1 MSTPSTPRTV
11 YVGLLVAGA
20 LAILGGTIL
29 TIGDLNDTF
38 TKKITAKTVFP
49 EVNGLQQ
56 GDNIWFSGVKVG
68 IVRGLAFE
76 GASQVMVELR
86 IDREATRFIHADAQ
100 VKIGSDGL
108 IGNRIVVIYGG
119 TEAAPNLADGDMLVV
134 GDSVSTDDIMATL
147 QENNNNLL
155 AITTDLKGITGT
167 LSRGEG
173 TVGKLIA
180 DDALYTELKSTV
192 TTLGQASDNA
202 RTLTASLST
211 FSGKLNRPGSL
222 PNDLV
227 TDQTTYKSLT
237 ATVAGLQHTGAQ
249 ADALVE
255 GIAKGAAD
263 PQTPAGALLH
273 DASAGADL
281 KSSLANLNRS
291 SALLRDDLAA
301 LQHSFPLK
309 GWFRRQERA
318 KARAAA
324 DADATP
330 PAP

>member
-1 MSTPSTPRTV
+1 MSATPTRRSV

-20 LAILGGTIL
+20 IAILAGTIL

-49 EVNGLQQ
+49 EVNGLQK

-68 IVRGLAFE
+68 IVRELAFE
-76 GASQVMVELR
+76 GDSQVAVELR

-119 TEAAPNLADGDMLVV
+119 TAKAPNLVDGDTLVV

-180 DDALYTELKSTV
+180 DDALYTELKATV
-192 TTLGQASDNA
+192 TTLGEASTNA
-202 RTLTASLST
+202 RALTSSLST
-211 FSGKLNRPGSL
+211 FSAKLNRPGNL

-227 TDQTTYKSLT
+227 TDQTTYKTLT
-237 ATVAGLQHTGAQ
+237 ATVAGLQHTGVR

-255 GIAKGAAD
+255 GLAAGASD
-263 PQTPAGALLH
+263 PRSPAGALLH
-273 DASAGADL
+273 DETAGADL
-281 KSSLANLNRS
+281 KGSLANLNRS

-318 KARAAA
+318 KARAAVE
-324 DADATP
+324 DEKTP
-330 PAP
+330 